1 MWRTGQD
8 KKMRIVFIVSRLT
21 NGGAER
27 EVAFFANELAGMGE
41 EIHIVCTK
49 DEKDDYTVD
58 ERVHRHLLHPAR
70 WSVPKLRGVCNQF
83 AMATQLRKIRADVI
97 LEFLVRH
104 DHYGLLLFA
113 TMFSK
118 TKLIYTVRVSPGKGN
133 SNEMNQL
140 KHRLA
145 FWFADGVW
153 IQTEDQRQ
161 FYPKWIQK
169 KMFEVHNILSPVF
182 LWIGRKGREQIARFV
197 SAGRLH
203 PQKNQKLLI
212 EAFERMIRRTGN
224 TFATLTIYGNSRK
237 NYRWAEDELRELV
250 EQFGLQERV
259 FLPGRA
265 DDIGAKY
272 KEADAFVLG
281 SDYEGCPNALMEA
294 MAAGMPCIST
304 DCPTGPSMLIESGK
318 NGLLVPVG
326 DVEAMSRAMQYL
338 TEHPQEANRMGN
350 AARRRMQEW
359 RTARELAEQLRE
371 NLRRICL

>member
-1 MWRTGQD
+1 
-8 KKMRIVFIVSRLT
+8 MRVAFIVSQLT

-27 EVAFFANELAGMGE
+27 EVAAFANELAGMGE
-41 EIHIVCTK
+41 EVHIVCIH
-49 DEKDDYTVD
+49 DVKDDYIVD
-58 ERVHRHLLHPAR
+58 NGLVHRHLLHPAR

-83 AMATQLRKIRADVI
+83 AMAVQLRKIRADVI
-97 LEFLVRH
+97 LEFLVRY
-104 DHYGLLLFA
+104 DRYGLLLFA
-113 TMFSK
+113 TLLSK
-118 TKLIYTVRVSPGKGN
+118 TKLIYTVRVSPANGS
-133 SNEMNQL
+133 SNEMNRF
-140 KHRLA
+140 KHRMA
-145 FWFADGVW
+145 FRFADGVW

-161 FYPKWIQK
+161 FYPKWVQK
-169 KMFEVHNILSPVF
+169 KMFEVHNILSSAF
-182 LWIGRKGREQIARFV
+182 LQIERKSREQIMRFV

-224 TFATLTIYGNSRK
+224 TSVTLTIYGISRK
-237 NYRWAEDELRELV
+237 NYRWAEDELRGLV

-265 DDIGAKY
+265 DDIEAKY
-272 KEADAFVLG
+272 EEADAFVFG
-281 SDYEGCPNALMEA
+281 SNYEGCPNALMEA
-294 MAAGMPCIST
+294 MAAGLPCIST

-338 TEHPQEANRMGN
+338 IEHPQDANRLGD

-359 RTARELAEQLRE
+359 GTAREHAERLRE